1 MKILIYIAMYLVKPT
16 LYTLMILSTIG
27 AIIIISKSQWEK
39 KTMSD
44 EYRKFREMVK
54 AIGRVK
60 AAEIYNKEVVKTA
73 EYKKWKKMMN
83 DKHGD
88 NKDV

>member
-1 MKILIYIAMYLVKPT
+1 
-16 LYTLMILSTIG
+16 
-27 AIIIISKSQWEK
+27 
-39 KTMSD
+39 MSD

-60 AAEIYNKEVVKTA
+60 AAEIYNKQVKKSA
-73 EYKKWKKMMN
+73 EYKRWVKKMN
-83 DKHGD
+83 QKHGD